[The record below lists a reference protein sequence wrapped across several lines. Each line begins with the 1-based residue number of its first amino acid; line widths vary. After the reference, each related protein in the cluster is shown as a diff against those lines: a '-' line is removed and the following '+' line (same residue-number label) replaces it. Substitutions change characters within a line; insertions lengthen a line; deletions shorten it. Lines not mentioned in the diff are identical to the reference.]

1 MLAVCPN
8 IVGMDVADSWAYLLR
23 GVLVSGF
30 RLRELMSFSWDI
42 PQTIQPRWRRGALP
56 VVWFPGHLQKNG
68 KTEELPMVPWLEAL
82 LYETPEQ
89 ERTGWVFEPGS
100 LQLQH
105 GRPEDRERP
114 HTDWVGK
121 IVSRIGKAAGI
132 IVDEGNPRT
141 GRGVKYASTHDLRR
155 TFAVRLRQSSV
166 PPHLIQKLM
175 RHTDYRT
182 TERYYMTETTQ
193 ADAGQLR
200 GILGT
205 VTQTMPFS
213 GHSRGHTRDVSLVGP
228 EGFEP
233 PTKGL

>member
-1 MLAVCPN
+1 
-8 IVGMDVADSWAYLLR
+8 
-23 GVLVSGF
+23 
-30 RLRELMSFSWDI
+30 
-42 PQTIQPRWRRGALP
+42 
-56 VVWFPGHLQKNG
+56 
-68 KTEELPMVPWLEAL
+68 
-82 LYETPEQ
+82 
-89 ERTGWVFEPGS
+89 
-100 LQLQH
+100 
-105 GRPEDRERP
+105 
-114 HTDWVGK
+114 
-121 IVSRIGKAAGI
+121 
-132 IVDEGNPRT
+132 
-141 GRGVKYASTHDLRR
+141 
-155 TFAVRLRQSSV
+155 
-166 PPHLIQKLM
+166 M